1 MKNNLTKVTEGYA
14 FLLAFS
20 IVLTAF
26 AIIVELFIV

>member
-1 MKNNLTKVTEGYA
+1 MKNNITKGTEAYA

-26 AIIVELFIV
+26 AIIIEIFVV